1 MKCSDR
7 ATPYTPLKHYKKQLI
22 IGPFF
27 KLTEAVFELL
37 IPTMMV
43 YVIDRGIAE
52 NNSSYIIKMGL
63 LMLCIALVGLGSALI
78 CQYNA
83 SIASTGYSTQLR
95 NTLYRHISS
104 LSHKEL
110 DTLGTAALIN
120 RLTGDVNIL
129 QQAVAML
136 IRLVI
141 RAPFISIGSM
151 VMAMILNLKL
161 SLIIIAAFP
170 LLVLAIFLVMKATV
184 PLYKK
189 VQYRLDRLS
198 SILRENLSGVRVI
211 RAFTAEHK
219 EKERFQGENGE
230 FTKAYIKVNKISS
243 LLNPVTS
250 IIMNGAVLL
259 ILWLGGLRVESGNM
273 TAGEI
278 IAFTNYI
285 SYMVVAML
293 VVAKLVVLFSKAKA
307 SADRISEVFNTHSSL
322 EEPKIS
328 AEPDFSQ
335 PALEFENVC
344 LSYTEGKNSLEN
356 INFTLMSGETLGIIG
371 GTGSGKSSLVNLIP
385 RFYEATSGSVK
396 VYGHN
401 VQEYSLSNLRKL
413 VGIAAQKAVLFSG
426 TVADG
431 IRMGNTAITDRQIE
445 NAAKAAQ
452 AHGFIMQ
459 KPRQYNE
466 IIERGGTNFSG
477 GQKQRLSIARTLAAQ
492 PQILIMDDCT
502 GALDYATDAA
512 LWEAVN
518 TMYKGITKVIVSQRP
533 DTVRRADK
541 ILVLDNGE
549 AAGMG
554 THGELYEDCPVY
566 KEICLCASDEDVQCA
581 SGEGQNV

>member
-7 ATPYTPLKHYKKQLI
+7 ATPYTPLKYYKKQLI
-22 IGPFF
+22 IGPVF
-27 KLTEAVFELL
+27 KLAEAVFELL

-43 YVIDRGIAE
+43 YVIDKGIAE

-63 LMLCIALVGLGSALI
+63 LMLCIALIGLGSALI

-83 SIASTGYSTQLR
+83 SVACTGYSTRLR
-95 NTLYRHISS
+95 NMLYSRISG

-120 RLTGDVNIL
+120 RLTGDVNVL

-161 SLIIIAAFP
+161 SLIIIAVFP

-184 PLYKK
+184 PLYRK

-211 RAFTAEHK
+211 RAFTAEHR
-219 EKERFQGENGE
+219 EQERFDGENSE

-250 IIMNGAVLL
+250 IIMNGAILL
-259 ILWLGGLRVESGNM
+259 ILWLGGLNVESGNM

-307 SADRISEVFNTHSSL
+307 SADRVAEVLNTHSTL
-322 EEPKIS
+322 EEPAIS
-328 AEPDFSQ
+328 AVPDFSQ

-344 LSYTEGKNSLEN
+344 LSYTEGKNALEN
-356 INFTLMSGETLGIIG
+356 INFTLKAGETLGIIG

-385 RFYEATSGSVK
+385 RYYEATWGSVK
-396 VYGHN
+396 VFGHN
-401 VQEYSLSNLRKL
+401 VREYQLSALRKL
-413 VGIAAQKAVLFSG
+413 AVMAAQKAVLFSG
-426 TVADG
+426 TVFDC
-431 IRMGNTAITDRQIE
+431 IRMGNPGATDQQVE
-445 NAAKAAQ
+445 TAAKAAQ
-452 AHGFIMQ
+452 AHEFIMQ
-459 KPRQYNE
+459 KSGQYNE
-466 IIERGGTNFSG
+466 VIDRGGANFSG
-477 GQKQRLSIARTLAAQ
+477 GQKQRLSIARALAAE
-492 PQILIMDDCT
+492 PKILIMDDCT

-518 TMYKGITKVIVSQRP
+518 TMYKDITKVIVSQRP

-541 ILVLDNGE
+541 ILVMDNGKV
-549 AAGMG
+549 AGIG
-554 THGELYEDCPVY
+554 THAQLYESCPIY
-566 KEICLCASDEDVQCA
+566 REICLCVSDEDSQCE
-581 SGEGQNV
+581 SGEDENV

>member
-1 MKCSDR
+1 MNCSER
-7 ATPYTPLKHYKKQLI
+7 ATPYTPLKYYKKQLI
-22 IGPFF
+22 IGPVF
-27 KLTEAVFELL
+27 KLTEAIFELL

-78 CQYNA
+78 CQYSA
-83 SIASTGYSTQLR
+83 SVACTGYSTRLR
-95 NTLYRHISS
+95 DMLYQHISS

-110 DTLGTAALIN
+110 DSLGTAALIN
-120 RLTGDVNIL
+120 RLTGDVNVL

-151 VMAMILNLKL
+151 AMAMILNLKL
-161 SLIIIAAFP
+161 SLIIIGAFP

-189 VQYRLDRLS
+189 VQYRLDRIS

-211 RAFTAEHK
+211 RAFTAEQK
-219 EKERFQGENGE
+219 EKERFDGENSE

-243 LLNPVTS
+243 LLNPATA

-259 ILWLGGLRVESGNM
+259 ILWLGGLKVESGTM

-307 SADRISEVFNTHSSL
+307 SADRVAEVFQTHSTL
-322 EEPKIS
+322 QEPEIS
-328 AEPDFSQ
+328 AEPDFSK

-344 LSYTEGKNSLEN
+344 LSYTEGKNTLEN

-396 VYGHN
+396 VFGNDVKDYRLA
-401 VQEYSLSNLRKL
+401 SLRKITGL
-413 VGIAAQKAVLFSG
+413 AAQKAVLFSG
-426 TVADG
+426 TIAEC
-431 IRMGNTAITDRQIE
+431 IRMGDSSITDLQIE

-452 AHGFIMQ
+452 AHEFILQ
-459 KPRQYNE
+459 KPNRYGE
-466 IIERGGTNFSG
+466 VIERGGANFSG
-477 GQKQRLSIARTLAAQ
+477 GQKQRLSIARTLAAE

-512 LWEAVN
+512 LWNAVN
-518 TMYKGITKVIVSQRP
+518 ETYKGITKVIVSQRP

-541 ILVLDNGE
+541 ILVLDNG
-549 AAGMG
+549 AVAGIG
-554 THGELYEDCPVY
+554 THSTLYESCPVY
-566 KEICLCASDEDVQCA
+566 REICLCAAGEDT
-581 SGEGQNV
+581 NV

>member
-1 MKCSDR
+1 MNCSER
-7 ATPYTPLKHYKKQLI
+7 ATPYTPLKYYKKQLI
-22 IGPFF
+22 IGPVF
-27 KLTEAVFELL
+27 KLTEAIFELL

-78 CQYNA
+78 CQYSA
-83 SIASTGYSTQLR
+83 SVACTGYSTRLR
-95 NTLYRHISS
+95 DMLYQHISS

-110 DTLGTAALIN
+110 DALGTAALIN
-120 RLTGDVNIL
+120 RLTGDVNVL

-151 VMAMILNLKL
+151 IMAMILNLQL
-161 SLIIIAAFP
+161 SLIIIGAFP

-189 VQYRLDRLS
+189 VQYRLDRIS

-211 RAFTAEHK
+211 RAFTAEQK
-219 EKERFQGENGE
+219 EKERFDGENSE

-243 LLNPVTS
+243 LLNPATA

-259 ILWLGGLRVESGNM
+259 ILWLGGLKVESGTM

-307 SADRISEVFNTHSSL
+307 SADRVAEVFQTHSTL
-322 EEPKIS
+322 QEPEIS
-328 AEPDFSQ
+328 AGPDFSK

-344 LSYTEGKNSLEN
+344 LSYTEGKNTLEN

-396 VYGHN
+396 VFGNDVKDYRLA
-401 VQEYSLSNLRKL
+401 SLRRITGL
-413 VGIAAQKAVLFSG
+413 AAQKAVLFSG
-426 TVADG
+426 TIAEC
-431 IRMGNTAITDRQIE
+431 IRMGNSSITDLQIE
-445 NAAKAAQ
+445 KAAKAAQ
-452 AHGFIMQ
+452 AHEFILQ
-459 KPRQYNE
+459 KPNRYGE
-466 IIERGGTNFSG
+466 VIERGGANFSG
-477 GQKQRLSIARTLAAQ
+477 GQKQRLSIARTLAAE

-512 LWEAVN
+512 LWNAVN
-518 TMYKGITKVIVSQRP
+518 ETYQGITKVIVSQRP

-541 ILVLDNGE
+541 ILVLDNG
-549 AAGMG
+549 AVAGIG
-554 THGELYEDCPVY
+554 THSALYESCPVY
-566 KEICLCASDEDVQCA
+566 REICLCAAGEDA
-581 SGEGQNV
+581 NV